1 VQLQLVQQDVLHKVT
16 IPLVLHVDNAQLDQ
30 PLVHLQLYLLLVQ
43 QDII

>member
-16 IPLVLHVDNAQLDQ
+16 IPKVLHVNNVQLEQ
-30 PLVHLQLYLLLVQ
+30 LLVHLQLYLLLVQ